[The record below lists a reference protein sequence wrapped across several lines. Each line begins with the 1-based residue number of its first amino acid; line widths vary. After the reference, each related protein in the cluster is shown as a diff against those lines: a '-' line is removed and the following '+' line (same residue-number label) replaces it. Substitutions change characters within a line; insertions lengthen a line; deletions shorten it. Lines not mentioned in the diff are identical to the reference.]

1 MRTYLGSVDPGTGR
15 MSVTIADNP
24 DPLPIVELVAFLDE
38 LAEVSTLAHLGRPH
52 PEPERRARVL
62 QHKHRLLEVIRAS
75 ADPPRAR
82 PLPHT
87 PVHSP
92 DGFAW
97 GYRGNG
103 PADLALAIL
112 HRELAEAVP
121 AAVYLP
127 FRDDVIARL
136 PAAGFELPA
145 VDIWDWVRAN
155 RTLVDHHVFGTG
167 PSSAPRPQ
175 SPPRSAGLSL

>member
-1 MRTYLGSVDPGTGR
+1 MRTYLGTIDPNTGAT
-15 MSVTIADNP
+15 SVTIADNP

-38 LAEVSTLAHLGRPH
+38 LAEVSALAHFGRPH

-62 QHKHRLLEVIRAS
+62 QQKRRLLEVLRATD
-75 ADPPRAR
+75 DPPRTR
-82 PLPHT
+82 PLPHI

-97 GYRGNG
+97 GYRGSG

-112 HRELAEAVP
+112 HRELAETVP

-127 FRDDVIARL
+127 FRDDVLARL
-136 PAAGFELPA
+136 PTTGFELSA
-145 VDIWDWVRAN
+145 TDIWDWVRAN
-155 RTLVDHHVFGTG
+155 RTLVDHHVFAT
-167 PSSAPRPQ
+167 SSATRPA